1 MSILT
6 SHRKQIAGWLLIV
19 AAMIFFMVV
28 LGGATRLTRSG
39 LSIVEWRLL
48 EGTLPPLTAAHWQ
61 ELFEL
66 YQQTP
71 EYRKINVGMDLDGF
85 KEIFWLEYLHRL
97 WGRVI
102 FFVALVP
109 LLWFLWRRRIERGQ
123 IARAVAVPFLVALNG
138 VLGWFM
144 VASGLVDIPR
154 VSPYRL
160 TAHLGLAV
168 AIYAYLL
175 WTAWG
180 LLSERALKNAAQPV
194 HGFAQAVAALVF
206 LMILTGGFVAGT
218 KAGFAFNTFPLMN
231 GRFFPEGMYAMQPW
245 WVDLFENIAT
255 VQFNHRLLAYV
266 LCIVIPVF
274 WWRVTTH
281 PEVSARARRA
291 AHLLLGWLAVQVVLG
306 ITTLI
311 HVTPVALGTAHQAG
325 ALVLFS
331 LALYALHTLRRP
343 RRDA

>member
-1 MSILT
+1 MSTPT
-6 SHRKQIAGWLLIV
+6 SHKPIAVWLLIV
-19 AAMIFFMVV
+19 AAMIFVMVV
-28 LGGATRLTRSG
+28 LGGTTRLTRSG

-48 EGTLPPLTAAHWQ
+48 EGTLPPLTEAHWH

-71 EYRKINVGMDLDGF
+71 EYQKINVGMDLTGF

-97 WGRVI
+97 WGRLI

-109 LLWFLWRRRIERGQ
+109 LLWFLWRGGIEKRL
-123 IARAVAVPFLVALNG
+123 IPRTVAVPLLVALNG
-138 VLGWFM
+138 ILGWFM
-144 VASGLVDIPR
+144 VASGLVDMPR

-168 AIYAYLL
+168 AIYAYVL
-175 WTAWG
+175 WLALD
-180 LLSERALKNAAQPV
+180 LLSGRANQTSSRLW
-194 HGFAQAVAALVF
+194 GFGRAVTALIF

-245 WVDLFENIAT
+245 WTNLFENIAT
-255 VQFNHRLLAYV
+255 VQFNHRLLAYL

-274 WWRVTTH
+274 WWAVVRTK
-281 PEVSARARRA
+281 VSERARRA
-291 AHLLLGWLAVQVVLG
+291 THLLLGWLGVQLLLG
-306 ITTLI
+306 ITTLVY
-311 HVTPVALGTAHQAG
+311 VTPVPLAAAHQTG

-331 LALYALHTLRRP
+331 LSLYSLHGLRATR
-343 RRDA
+343 AT